1 MIDTPNNKRKMIH
14 YILGMQRATDYI
26 SDGDDAILFVE
37 DIADAVDAIK
47 TDWGISDIQIEKARK
62 YMNGIK

>member
-1 MIDTPNNKRKMIH
+1 
-14 YILGMQRATDYI
+14 LGMQRATDYI